1 MNDSDRDDFDEYYPD
16 ECYPECPA
24 CGDDIQHCQGHGE
37 IGDPDG
43 AAILALHDDGNHS
56 RCALGG
62 CGE

>member
-1 MNDSDRDDFDEYYPD
+1 MSDFDEY
-16 ECYPECPA
+16 YPECPA

-56 RCALGG
+56 RCAPGV
-62 CGE
+62 CDE